1 MKRMSDYR
9 AMLEEEIKRLTLPAD
24 KLPGLYEPIYYS
36 MQNGGKRLR
45 PILLLMTCEAFGGD
59 AESARRAA
67 LGIEMYHNFTLVH
80 DDVMDNSELRRGKP
94 TVHKKW
100 DTDTAILSGDVML
113 TLAGKYMTEVPEG
126 CLRKVLEEFNDMA
139 IGVYEGQQ
147 LDMEFEKRE
156 EVGIG
161 EYLEM
166 IRLKTSVLLG
176 AACSIGARIAGASDA
191 DCEAMFR
198 FGESLGV
205 AFQIQ
210 DDYLDVYGDSSTFGK
225 PVGGDILNDKK
236 TFLTLKVLEGGGAN
250 AEALRSA
257 MKLPANDLRV
267 RTVRNIMTAAE
278 MPRVCRKAWDE
289 WSGRA
294 IKSLADTTLAKEP
307 ANALKSVVEKL
318 IDRKK

>member
-9 AMLEEEIKRLTLPAD
+9 AMLEEKIKELNLPVD
-24 KLPGLYEPIYYS
+24 KLTGLYSPVYYS
-36 MQNGGKRLR
+36 LENGGKRLR
-45 PILLLMTCEAFGGD
+45 PILLLMACEAFGGD
-59 AESARRAA
+59 TATALDAA

-80 DDVMDNSELRRGKP
+80 DDVMDNSDLRRGKP
-94 TVHKKW
+94 TVFRKW
-100 DTDTAILSGDVML
+100 NTDTAILSGDLML
-113 TLAGKYMTEVPEG
+113 TLATQYMTKVPDG
-126 CLRKVLEEFNDMA
+126 CLRRVMEEFNEMA

-147 LDMEFEKRE
+147 LDMDFEKRE
-156 EVGIG
+156 NVDISM
-161 EYLEM
+161 YIEM

-176 AACSIGARIAGASDA
+176 AACSIGARIAGATDA
-191 DCEAMFR
+191 DCAALYR

-225 PVGGDILNDKK
+225 HVGGDILNNKK
-236 TFLTLKVLEGGGAN
+236 TFLTLKVLEAGGAN
-250 AEALRSA
+250 ADALRSA
-257 MKLPANDLRV
+257 MNLPATDLRV
-267 RTVRNIMTAAE
+267 RTVRNIMSAAE

-294 IKSLADTTLAKEP
+294 IKSLADTSLDKESS
-307 ANALKSVVEKL
+307 AALKGVVEKL

>member
-9 AMLEEEIKRLTLPAD
+9 AMLEDEIKQIKLPVD
-24 KLPGLYEPIYYS
+24 NLPGLYQPIYYS
-36 MQNGGKRLR
+36 MENGGKRLR
-45 PILLLMTCEAFGGD
+45 PILLLMTCDAFGGNLD
-59 AESARRAA
+59 EARRAA

-80 DDVMDNSELRRGKP
+80 DDVMDRSDLRRGKP
-94 TVHKKW
+94 TVCRKW

-113 TLAGKYMTEVPEG
+113 TLANQYMTEVPDKA
-126 CLRKVLEEFNDMA
+126 LRGVIDEFNRMA
-139 IGVYEGQQ
+139 LGVYEGQQ
-147 LDMEFEKRE
+147 LDMEFEKADD
-156 EVGIG
+156 VTIDK
-161 EYLEM
+161 YLEM

-176 AACSIGARIAGASDA
+176 AACAIGARIAGADEK
-191 DCEAMFR
+191 DCEVMFR

-210 DDYLDVYGDSSTFGK
+210 DDYLDVYGDATTFGK
-225 PVGGDILNDKK
+225 PLGGDINNGKK
-236 TFLTLKVLEGGGAN
+236 TFLTLKTLEAGGAN
-250 AEALRSA
+250 AEALKSA
-257 MKLPANDLRV
+257 MNLPVGDLRV

-294 IKSLADTTLAKEP
+294 IKSLTETSLDKEST
-307 ANALKSVVEKL
+307 AALKSVVEKL